1 MIVLPKEVPVRNKI
15 VLTVLFVLSISA
27 LGFADAA
34 PAVDLSW
41 LVEAPADAAVSTC
54 CVTSQVKC
62 EQTCLRP
69 PNCGVAEF
77 SCSSTSL
84 TTCNSTCRCFFCE

>member
-1 MIVLPKEVPVRNKI
+1 MRNKT
-15 VLTVLFVLSISA
+15 VLLALFVLSISA
-27 LGFADAA
+27 FGIAA
-34 PAVDLSW
+34 PTPEPAADLTW
-41 LVEAPADAAVSTC
+41 LLEAPADAAVSSC
-54 CVTSQVKC
+54 CVTSRVKC

-69 PNCGVAEF
+69 PNCGVAQF